1 MKNSDKN
8 KTFVPI
14 NTKENTAKAW
24 IVATGPLIYL
34 LSVSSMM
41 NVRNSLSSVIFEEA
55 GATAYYALIMTITNL
70 TGTLFAPLVSRLS
83 DFFGRKRVATIML
96 IPMIFCIIGV
106 GFAKGALALGIA
118 YALFGIIYSAIT
130 GLPNG
135 LFMDA
140 YDKESSSQFISIGN
154 SFQNLA
160 AMLAPLLVG
169 LAADKFGAQ
178 SSFMII
184 SLVLL
189 VIAFILTKC
198 LYPDIKIND
207 GTKVKFD
214 YKGIFSMWLMV
225 GPVCLA
231 LSLAGNQ
238 LSWSSPWIYVL
249 IGISIGFCFVFYH
262 VEQKNEQPIISFSLF
277 KAKGFI
283 VIPLLIFTGTVASQF
298 TTYLTLYGRT
308 TMGLSS
314 TQLGYLGIMSWVA
327 IVLNPF
333 IGMWLSKKAQYR
345 TCLTISSLLI
355 VVAGIMIAFVVKPD
369 TSVWVLCFIR
379 LCTYLI
385 NVFSIAPLY
394 SYLGRVLPANK
405 RGMGLGIAGLCYS
418 VGNSIVTAI
427 YAAVLN
433 AFDADIAVAFS
444 PLGVLLFSV
453 AVIRIFIGLKLR
465 NPDDM
470 CADIAAQEK

>member
-1 MKNSDKN
+1 MKDSNEN
-8 KTFVPI
+8 KAFAPI
-14 NTKENTAKAW
+14 NTKANPTKAW
-24 IVATGPLIYL
+24 LVAAGPLIYL
-34 LSVSSMM
+34 LSVSSML

-55 GATAYYALIMTITNL
+55 GATTYYALIMTITNL

-83 DFFGRKRVATIML
+83 DFFGRKRVATVML
-96 IPMIFCIIGV
+96 IPMIFCIVGV
-106 GFAKGALALGIA
+106 GLAKGALALGIA

-140 YDKESSSQFISIGN
+140 YDKESSSQFISIGS
-154 SFQNLA
+154 SFQSLA

-189 VIAFILTKC
+189 VLAFVLTKC
-198 LYPDIKIND
+198 LYPEIKIN
-207 GTKVKFD
+207 TVKKIKLD

-225 GPVCLA
+225 GPICLA
-231 LSLAGNQ
+231 LSLGGKQ
-238 LSWSSPWIYVL
+238 LPWTSPWIYVL
-249 IGISIGFCFVFYH
+249 IFVSIMFCFVFYR

-298 TTYLTLYGRT
+298 TSYLTLYGRT
-308 TMGLSS
+308 VMGLSS
-314 TQLGYLGIMSWVA
+314 TQLGYLSIMSWVA
-327 IVLNPF
+327 IVLSPF
-333 IGMWLSKKAQYR
+333 VGVWLSKKAQYR
-345 TCLTISSLLI
+345 ICITISSLLI
-355 VVAGIMIAFVVKPD
+355 VIAGVLIAFAVKPD

-379 LCTYLI
+379 MCTYLI

-394 SYLGRVLPANK
+394 SYLGRILPANK
-405 RGMGLGIAGLCYS
+405 RGMGLGIASLCYS
-418 VGNSIVTAI
+418 VGNSIVTAV
-427 YAAVLN
+427 YALVLN
-433 AFDADIAVAFS
+433 AYNEDIAVAFA
-444 PLGVLLFSV
+444 PLGILLLSV
-453 AVIRIFIGLKLR
+453 AVIRIFIGLRLR

>member
-1 MKNSDKN
+1 MTDLN
-8 KTFVPI
+8 KKGTFVPI
-14 NTKENTAKAW
+14 NTKANTAKAW
-24 IVATGPLIYL
+24 IVAAGPLIYL

-55 GATAYYALIMTITNL
+55 GATTYYALIMTITNL

-106 GFAKGALALGIA
+106 GFAKGAFALGIA

-130 GLPNG
+130 ALPNG

-169 LAADKFGAQ
+169 VAADKFGAQ
-178 SSFMII
+178 SSFMLI

-189 VIAFILTKC
+189 VVAFVLTKC
-198 LYPDIKIND
+198 LYPDIKVN
-207 GTKVKFD
+207 TVSKVKLD

-225 GPVCLA
+225 GPICLA
-231 LSLAGNQ
+231 LSLAGKE
-238 LSWSSPWIYVL
+238 LPWSSPWIYAL
-249 IGISIGFCFVFYH
+249 IAVSAVFCFVFYR
-262 VEQKNEQPIISFSLF
+262 VEQKSEQPIISFSIF
-277 KAKGFI
+277 KAKGFV

-333 IGMWLSKKAQYR
+333 IGIWLSKKANYR

-355 VVAGIMIAFVVKPD
+355 VIAGVMIAFVVKPD
-369 TSVWVLCFIR
+369 TPIWVLCFIR
-379 LCTYLI
+379 MCTYLI
-385 NVFSIAPLY
+385 NVFSIAPIY

-405 RGMGLGIAGLCYS
+405 RGMGLGVASLCYS
-418 VGNSIVTAI
+418 VGNSVVTAI
-427 YAAVLN
+427 YALVLN
-433 AFDADIAVAFS
+433 AFGSDIAVAFS
-444 PLGVLLFSV
+444 PLGILLLSI
-453 AVIRIFIGLKLR
+453 AVVRIFIGLRLR
-465 NPDDM
+465 NPEDM
-470 CADIAAQEK
+470 CEDIAAQEK